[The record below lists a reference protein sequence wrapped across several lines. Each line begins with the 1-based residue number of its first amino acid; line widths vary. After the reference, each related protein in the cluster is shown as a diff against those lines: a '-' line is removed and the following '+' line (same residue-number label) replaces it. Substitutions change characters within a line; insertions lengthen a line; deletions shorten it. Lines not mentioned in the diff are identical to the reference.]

1 MAASKGCDMN
11 APRSRR
17 TALFLSL
24 CVLPGAG
31 QWYLRERTR
40 GGLFM
45 AVSLVAACYPL
56 LRFVRS
62 MNAIGETLL
71 SQPDPTPSLLW
82 DAAGQAWALHGNWV
96 FGGIALMLVC
106 WVVAAGDL
114 LRRRAYE

>member
-1 MAASKGCDMN
+1 MT

-40 GGLFM
+40 GALFM
-45 AVSLVAACYPL
+45 AVSVVAACYPL
-56 LRFVRS
+56 LRFVQE
-62 MNAIGETLL
+62 MNAISESLL
-71 SQPDPTPSLLW
+71 AGPDPTPSLLW
-82 DAAGQAWALHGNWV
+82 DAAQAAWALHGSWV
-96 FGGIALMLVC
+96 WGGLLVILVC
-106 WVVAAGDL
+106 WLVAAVDL